1 MLKCFSVLWSWDALL
16 VLDSVNKGEYMAKVN
31 FDGVVGLGVFRLTVC
46 AVLALCFL
54 VSCDDAS
61 SSASEES
68 REGADIQEPLPT
80 CNESLKGESRSQGGY
95 TYVCSGSFWMA
106 AVDSTAMPD
115 TGDVDT
121 TKHGD
126 SVVVKDTTQKQDSTT
141 TDTTVVDTVE
151 HSDTS
156 SVVDTSKVDSV
167 PETKPRKKKNVALE
181 GLVEFGAFDSKTS
194 VVVEEL
200 DSALNKTGV
209 SFAGTFSSKNGSFSV
224 KNASMEG
231 PYALVTVAGVP
242 SNMAKAFVNSSGD
255 TLSVIV
261 RVDESVSVNV
271 NALSFFVSERTM
283 ALLKAKPS
291 MTFDEAFK
299 KAAAEV
305 WTAFGFEKLKSEDPG
320 KVTMANGKESGSALL
335 ATSVLL
341 HSLVGDSASGISKI
355 AAALAGGEAVDS
367 LSLAKMADWAF
378 NEDMSDEFDE
388 VTENVKKAGVTQVP
402 EFGKVLRDFYLAKL
416 GLGDCDESK
425 AGSIAFATNR
435 FSSYFAAD
443 YSDVSVSSERFKCED
458 GAWTVALDKEKNTY
472 GFEAGT
478 DGELRQG
485 LINADQIYS
494 YSGSWRLVT
503 SRTERDAYFVQKSN
517 ITDFVDLKEVYESIK
532 DDERVIFLLRHG
544 ERKQNETDRK
554 SSLSENGYKECVKVG
569 GKLTKFK
576 EPFRLGASEFYRAQQ
591 TVIGM
596 AAGRGQDTVVAD
608 TFAFLNDDWYMID
621 RDKVNQVEGEAG
633 GGWEAIGYYV
643 YEGKYPEAY
652 YDLNDRS
659 AQLIDTLL
667 TTYADVPDRFIL
679 LSSHDKLMVPFVAYC
694 SNLNLNMHV
703 RNGGTWINY
712 LAGIAIIW
720 DKSGNRRYVAFKGLE
735 NAYFQGW

>member
-16 VLDSVNKGEYMAKVN
+16 VLDSVNKGEYMAKIS
-31 FDGVVGLGVFRLTVC
+31 FDGVVGLGVLRLTAC
-46 AVLALCFL
+46 AALALCFL

-61 SSASEES
+61 SSASDEFKDES
-68 REGADIQEPLPT
+68 DIQDRLPT
-80 CNESLKGESRSQGGY
+80 CDKSLEGETRVQGEY
-95 TYVCSGSFWMA
+95 TYVCSGSFWMV

-126 SVVVKDTTQKQDSTT
+126 SVVVKDTTQKQDSVS
-141 TDTTVVDTVE
+141 TDTTVVDTVK
-151 HSDTS
+151 HSDTP
-156 SVVDTSKVDSV
+156 KKDSV
-167 PETKPRKKKNVALE
+167 QEQKPIEKKNVALTGVAE
-181 GLVEFGAFDSKTS
+181 YGKFGAKAT
-194 VVVEEL
+194 VLVEEL
-200 DSALNKTGV
+200 DASLKKTGV
-209 SFAGTFSSKNGSFSV
+209 SYTASISSKNGSFSV
-224 KNASMEG
+224 ANAAMAG

-242 SNMAKAFVNSSGD
+242 SNMAKASVNSSGD

-435 FSSYFAAD
+435 FSAYFAKD
-443 YSDVSVSSERFKCED
+443 YSDVSVTSERFKCED

-532 DDERVIFLLRHG
+532 DDERVIFVLRHG
-544 ERKQNETDRK
+544 ERDKDATDRK

-667 TTYADVPDRFIL
+667 ATYADVPDRFIL

-735 NAYFQGW
+735 NAYFRGW